1 MKTGAVIVAAGMST
15 RMQQFK
21 QLMKIGNRT
30 MAERVVV
37 NFRQAGVEEI
47 VMVTGYRSQ
56 QLEKELQGFGVTF
69 LKNNQY
75 QTTEMFDSAKI
86 GLEYLCKRCEK
97 VLFCPVDIPFFLE
110 KTVALLLAQ
119 QGDIIQP
126 VYQKRGGHP
135 ILIQSA
141 LIPAILSYQGQ
152 GGLKGALSSL
162 GNIKRVRV
170 PVEDEA
176 VLMDADTRE
185 DFQRLA
191 DLHNAR
197 LMHPDVKVTLVNQ
210 KPFFDEMT
218 LKLLQNIM
226 VLGSVREACEQ
237 LGISYSKGFHI
248 IQAAE
253 DGMGYRIVER
263 QPGGCGGGTA
273 AITERGMRMIE
284 LYAQYQKQ
292 VAKMAEEQ
300 FANIF
305 LSSDSFLKNR
315 RWEEAEHEIDENRG
329 SDWASSVS

>member
-15 RMQQFK
+15 RMEQFK

-30 MAERVVV
+30 MAERVVA
-37 NFRQAGVEEI
+37 NFQQAGVEEI
-47 VMVTGYRSQ
+47 VMVTGYRCQ

-69 LKNNQY
+69 LRNDHY

-86 GLEYLCKRCEK
+86 GLEYLWKRCDR

-110 KTVALLLAQ
+110 KTVALLLRQ
-119 QGDIIQP
+119 QGDIVQP
-126 VYQKRGGHP
+126 AYQGRSGHP
-135 ILIQSA
+135 ILIQSS
-141 LIPAILSYQGQ
+141 LIPEILSYQGQ
-152 GGLKGALSSL
+152 GGLKGALGSL
-162 GNIKRVRV
+162 KYVKRVRV

-197 LMHPDVKVTLVNQ
+197 LMHPDIQVTLVNQ
-210 KPFFDEMT
+210 KPFFDDMT

-253 DGMGYRIVER
+253 DGMGYRIVQR
-263 QPGGCGGGTA
+263 QPGGYGGGTA
-273 AITERGMRMIE
+273 AVTEKGRRM
-284 LYAQYQKQ
+284 LALFAQYQEQ
-292 VAKMAEEQ
+292 VEKMAAEL
-300 FANIF
+300 FAKIF
-305 LSSDSFLKNR
+305 LPSD
-315 RWEEAEHEIDENRG
+315 
-329 SDWASSVS
+329 